1 MPSEHFMASNQVRLN
16 AILVACM
23 PSCNDRLGT
32 ILNKFP
38 LFRGNLSINC
48 SIIDL
53 PPLARVFALASC
65 GSQCVPYSYGRSL
78 IWLA

>member
-1 MPSEHFMASNQVRLN
+1 
-16 AILVACM
+16 M

-53 PPLARVFALASC
+53 PPLAKVLARASC

-78 IWLA
+78 IWLFHLHIHKTEKDKEDDFN